1 MNFSHVMKNIR
12 NNISKSGKNKYD
24 KRNLTL
30 KENKIYWEHW
40 RNAYL
45 WDISTNPFLIHQ
57 KLTHEHFFFNIFSES
72 KMRNHL
78 AEDVLDSEMLHLN
91 EKIQRRSQ

>member
-1 MNFSHVMKNIR
+1 MTKIR

-24 KRNLTL
+24 KRNLTH

-45 WDISTNPFLIHQ
+45 WDIF
-57 KLTHEHFFFNIFSES
+57 
-72 KMRNHL
+72 
-78 AEDVLDSEMLHLN
+78 
-91 EKIQRRSQ
+91 